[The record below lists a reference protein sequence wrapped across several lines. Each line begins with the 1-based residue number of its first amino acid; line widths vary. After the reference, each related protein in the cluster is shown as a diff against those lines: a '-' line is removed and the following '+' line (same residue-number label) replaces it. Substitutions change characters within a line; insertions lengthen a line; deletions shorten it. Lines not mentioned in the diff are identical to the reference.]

1 MTSLSRM
8 RQLSIVLLL
17 IVLAV
22 LSMPPT
28 TKRKKML
35 SLSLKKA
42 RRTKK
47 FKATIADR
55 QEREPQ
61 DLSDLLNLSHDALNT
76 SNECVDPDFDPE
88 SSMKSDSSFTTDKF
102 CEEWLEQLSWE
113 DKTSLGLFLSFQL
126 LSLLNVSKYRAA
138 ELAGILVGKSV
149 NAIITWQ
156 DAFFEN
162 GGTVVD
168 HKQGHYQRSGV
179 LWNCESLSRKAT
191 QHIRE
196 NASVKGSSNL
206 TSHSFCEWVNE
217 ELLPNETLEPG
228 FPRKISVETARKWM
242 HEMGFE
248 VQAAK
253 KGSYVD
259 GHERDD
265 VVEYRKKFLRRMAAL
280 GFLNQ
285 SNAPTEEAKA
295 ALPMDLESPSSDTI
309 DKTVIFF
316 HDESTFQSNDDQST
330 FWGEKG
336 TTVMR
341 PKNKGAGIMV
351 SDFIDEKNGYL
362 RFTQEEYDLA
372 KQSDPNIWMEAR
384 AFLEYGEN
392 REGYW
397 NSEKFMNQIK
407 MAVKIAEAKYPKC
420 DNWRHVWIFDH
431 SSCHSAMPDD
441 ALDVSKMNVNPG
453 GKQRIMRDGF
463 WDGKVQRMNYAIGIP
478 KGLRVI
484 LEERGINTQ
493 GMNGNQ
499 MREILGEH
507 EDFKNEKSLIERFL
521 VEEKKHIVYFL
532 PKFHPE
538 LNPIERV
545 WAQSKKYARA
555 HCKYSLPSLR
565 RTIGPALDSVSPES
579 IRKHFNKV
587 RHYMFAY
594 LEGLPGGLDLEKQ
607 VKRYKKAVKSHR
619 RISDVQ

>member
-1 MTSLSRM
+1 
-8 RQLSIVLLL
+8 
-17 IVLAV
+17 
-22 LSMPPT
+22 MPPT
-28 TKRKKML
+28 TKRKKTL

-47 FKATIADR
+47 FKATIAAR
-55 QEREPQ
+55 QERLEPK

-88 SSMKSDSSFTTDKF
+88 TSIKSDTNFMTDKF
-102 CEEWLEQLSWE
+102 CEEWLAQLSRD

-126 LSLLNVSKYRAA
+126 PSLLQVSKYRAA
-138 ELAGILVGKSV
+138 ELTSILVGKST
-149 NAIITWQ
+149 NAIIAWQ

-162 GGTVVD
+162 DGTVID

-179 LWNCESLSRKAT
+179 LWNCESLSRKAA
-191 QHIRE
+191 QHIRG
-196 NASVKGSSNL
+196 NAAVKGTSNL
-206 TSHSFCEWVNE
+206 TSLSFCEWVNE
-217 ELLPNETLEPG
+217 ELLPNEVLEPG
-228 FPRKISVETARKWM
+228 FPQQISVETSRKWM

-248 VQAAK
+248 VQTAK

-280 GFLNQ
+280 GFLNR

-295 ALPMDLESPSSDTI
+295 ALPMDLESPSSEII

-336 TTVMR
+336 TTIMR
-341 PKNKGAGIMV
+341 PKSKGAGIMV

-362 RFTQEEYDLA
+362 GLTQEEYDQA
-372 KQSDPNIWMEAR
+372 KESDPNIWIEAR

-397 NSEKFMNQIK
+397 NSEKFMDQIK
-407 MAVKIAEAKYPKC
+407 MAVRIAEVKYPKC

-441 ALDVSKMNVNPG
+441 GLDVSKMNVNPG
-453 GKQRIMRDGF
+453 GKQRVMRDGF
-463 WDGKVQRMNYAIGIP
+463 WDGKIQRMNYAIGIP
-478 KGLRVI
+478 KGLRVA
-484 LEERGINTQ
+484 LEERGINTH
-493 GMNGNQ
+493 GMNGDQ
-499 MREILGEH
+499 MREILRGH

-565 RTIGPALDSVSPES
+565 KTIGPALDSVLLES

-607 VKRYKKAVKSHR
+607 VKQYKKAVKSHR
-619 RISDVQ
+619 RISDMQ